1 MSRTPRALGRAVI
14 LWCGLTVLLLAG
26 CAGES
31 EPRIVYITATP
42 AVVVEPT
49 PDVATPEPLP
59 IEQPTASPAVQ
70 VELSPMADLPLGQ
83 PTPNP
88 TRALTR
94 VNLPDEHIVRPGDT
108 LFGIAQAYGVSLNAV
123 LANNELIDPNILS
136 VGQVIRLPPPPTE
149 ETPDFKIIPDARLVR
164 GPGSAD
170 FDVRAFVSQQPGF
183 IRTALDTVTT
193 AQSDGSRPEA
203 VLTAGDVVE
212 RVSLEY
218 SVDARLLLALLEY
231 RAGWLSNP
239 EPPEALQTHPLI
251 AEGDSPGIDRSGL
264 YRQLAWMANQLN
276 FGYYGWKYRGWTTLE
291 FSGTERFLYAPGLN
305 AGTVALQYFLSLN
318 TPYNVWRGQVTEA
331 GLIRTYFAYF
341 GDPFAGVV
349 DPIVPSGL
357 VQPVM
362 TLPFNQGE
370 TWFFTGGAHGGWGS
384 GSAWSALD
392 FAPPDEPQQ
401 GVFCYVSDYWVTAV
415 APGVIARSGD
425 GSVVLDLDGDGDES
439 TGWTV
444 LYLHIAD
451 QDRVA
456 AGTTVQTG
464 DRIGRASC
472 AGGFSTATHLHIA
485 RRYNG
490 EWLPSDCFVCPP
502 DGPPRFDLGG
512 WLVRGIRNQEYQ
524 GYLERGGEQRRATQ
538 GRFSPENRV
547 AW

>member
-1 MSRTPRALGRAVI
+1 MSKLPRALMRAVI
-14 LWCGLTVLLLAG
+14 LGCILAVMIAG
-26 CAGES
+26 CATES

-42 AVVVEPT
+42 GPMLDPVPDAETPPPAATPSPT
-49 PDVATPEPLP
+49 AAPDVQA
-59 IEQPTASPAVQ
+59 
-70 VELSPMADLPLGQ
+70 ELSPVADLPLGL
-83 PTPNP
+83 PTADPPRPITVANM
-88 TRALTR
+88 
-94 VNLPDEHIVRPGDT
+94 PDEHVVRAGDT
-108 LFGIAQAYGVSLNAV
+108 LFGIAQAYGVSLDAV
-123 LANNELIDPNILS
+123 LANNELVDPNILS
-136 VGQVIRLPPPPTE
+136 VGQVISLPPPPTD
-149 ETPDFKIIPDARLVR
+149 ETPDFKIIPDGRLVR

-170 FDVRAFVSQQPGF
+170 FDVRAFVAEQPGF
-183 IRTALDTVTT
+183 IRSVLDTVAT

-203 VLTAGDVVE
+203 VLTAADVVV
-212 RVSLEY
+212 RVALEY
-218 SVDARLLLALLEY
+218 SVDPRLLLALLEY

-239 EPPEALQTHPLI
+239 DPPEALQTHPLI
-251 AEGDSPGIDRSGL
+251 AEDNSPGVDRSGL

-305 AGTVALQYFLSLN
+305 GGTVALQYFLSLN
-318 TPYNVWRGQVTEA
+318 TPLSAWRQQVGDE
-331 GLIRTYFAYF
+331 GFIRTYFAYF

-349 DPIVPSGL
+349 DPIVPRGL
-357 VQPVM
+357 TQPEM

-444 LYLHIAD
+444 LYLHLADTDRIAE
-451 QDRVA
+451 
-456 AGTTVQTG
+456 GTIVQIG

-472 AGGFSTATHLHIA
+472 AGGFSSATHLHIA

-490 EWLPSDCFVCPP
+490 EWLPSDCFVCAS

-512 WLVRGIRNQEYQ
+512 WSVRGIRNQEYQ

-538 GRFSPENRV
+538 GRFSPENRIS
-547 AW
+547 W